1 MTTTEPAAAS
11 CCMVAAILVV
21 SFLAGAVRCSVRVE
35 AIECEMRK
43 WEMREPPKS
52 GRSDILKVVLCLSS
66 RRLLL
71 VYRVVRYKGSGWIS
85 WLVSPCDR
93 CFVCLHVEIARAS
106 DEYDS
111 KISDGWICV

>member
-52 GRSDILKVVLCLSS
+52 GRSDILEVVLRLST
-66 RRLLL
+66 RRPLV
-71 VYRVVRYKGSGWIS
+71 VYRVVRYKNSGWIS
-85 WLVSPCDR
+85 SLISPCDR
-93 CFVCLHVEIARAS
+93 FLVCLHVEIA